1 MILRVSLF
9 VAEECC
15 SFSNVW
21 ASSICD
27 VVPALVLCMY
37 VVLFMPL
44 GRLASMCSVKRKALL
59 LVYRVQAIGKSMV
72 AVLEYVVCFKLGTK
86 DQDLWGSRLYDIM
99 HILKHFAQF
108 CYKFV
113 SICAHCYAK

>member
-72 AVLEYVVCFKLGTK
+72 AVLEYVVFCTVLLQVCFNLCSLLCKVK
-86 DQDLWGSRLYDIM
+86 ES
-99 HILKHFAQF
+99 
-108 CYKFV
+108 
-113 SICAHCYAK
+113 